1 MQKAKVKN
9 KYVFLGDEDSINIEI
24 ILKSFQYLQNKVNYL
39 LICNK
44 DVFTKKTNI
53 RINEI
58 FDPISFKDYKKNELN
73 IFNVEDISKK
83 KYENLLNQIKIG
95 NNLANLTKFD
105 FITLP
110 VNKALFKQNIKF
122 TGMTEYLGKLNN
134 KSTIMLMHGDS
145 FSVIPYTTH
154 INIKFIYKFIKSKNL
169 LLFISNL
176 LRNLENKIYGL
187 YFNEIRFLCY
197 NPHCGENGTLG
208 DEDLILKKT
217 LSKFK
222 KIKGP
227 FPADSSFNKIKKNTL
242 FISSY
247 HDQVLI
253 PFKMLNK
260 KSVNLTLGLKYR
272 RLSPT
277 HGTAKDIKNKNLA
290 DNSSYLTCQLF

>member
-1 MQKAKVKN
+1 MQKAKIKN

-24 ILKSFQYLQNKVNYL
+24 ILKSFQYLKNKVNYL

-58 FDPISFKDYKKNELN
+58 FDPISFKGYKKNELN
-73 IFNVEDISKK
+73 IFNVLDISKK
-83 KYENLLNQIKIG
+83 KYENLLNQIKIA
-95 NNLANLTKFD
+95 NILANITKYD
-105 FITLP
+105 LITLP

-134 KSTIMLMHGDS
+134 KSTIMLMHGDK

-154 INIKFIYKFIKSKNL
+154 INIKFIHKFIKSKYL
-169 LLFISNL
+169 LLFIRNL
-176 LRNLENKIYGL
+176 LKNIENKIYGL

-208 DEDLILKKT
+208 NEDLLIKKII
-217 LSKFK
+217 SKFK

-227 FPADSSFNKIKKNTL
+227 FPADSSFNKIKKSTL

-253 PFKMLNK
+253 PFKILNK
-260 KSVNLTLGLKYR
+260 KSINLTLGLKYR

-290 DNSSYLTCQLF
+290 DNFSYLTCQLF

>member
-1 MQKAKVKN
+1 MQKAKIKN

-24 ILKSFQYLQNKVNYL
+24 ILKSFQYLKNKVNYL

-53 RINEI
+53 KINEI
-58 FDPISFKDYKKNELN
+58 FDPISFKGYKKNELN
-73 IFNVEDISKK
+73 IFNVLDISDK
-83 KYENLLNQIKIG
+83 KYENLLNQIKIA
-95 NNLANLTKFD
+95 NNLANLTKYD
-105 FITLP
+105 LITLP

-134 KSTIMLMHGDS
+134 KSTIMLMHGDK

-154 INIKFIYKFIKSKNL
+154 INIKFIHKFIKSKYL
-169 LLFISNL
+169 LLFIRNL
-176 LRNLENKIYGL
+176 LKNIENKIYGL

-208 DEDLILKKT
+208 NEDLLIKKII
-217 LSKFK
+217 SKFK

-227 FPADSSFNKIKKNTL
+227 FPADSSFNKIKKSTL

-253 PFKMLNK
+253 PFKILNK
-260 KSVNLTLGLKYR
+260 KSINLTLGLKYR
-272 RLSPT
+272 RLSPA

>member
-1 MQKAKVKN
+1 MQKAKIKN

-24 ILKSFQYLQNKVNYL
+24 ILKSFQYLKNKVNYL

-58 FDPISFKDYKKNELN
+58 FDPISFKGYKKNELN
-73 IFNVEDISKK
+73 IFNVLDISKK
-83 KYENLLNQIKIG
+83 KYENLLNQIKIA
-95 NNLANLTKFD
+95 NILANITKYD
-105 FITLP
+105 LITLP

-134 KSTIMLMHGDS
+134 KSTIMLMHGDK

-154 INIKFIYKFIKSKNL
+154 INIKFIHNFIKSKYL
-169 LLFISNL
+169 LLFIRNL
-176 LRNLENKIYGL
+176 LKNIENKIYGL

-208 DEDLILKKT
+208 NEDLLIKKII
-217 LSKFK
+217 SKFK

-227 FPADSSFNKIKKNTL
+227 FPADSSFNKIKKSTL

-253 PFKMLNK
+253 PFKILNK
-260 KSVNLTLGLKYR
+260 KSINLTLGLKYR

>member
-1 MQKAKVKN
+1 MQKAKIKN

-24 ILKSFQYLQNKVNYL
+24 ILKSFQYLKNKVNYL

-58 FDPISFKDYKKNELN
+58 FDPISFKGYKKDELN
-73 IFNVEDISKK
+73 IFNVLDISDK
-83 KYENLLNQIKIG
+83 KYENLLNQIKIA
-95 NNLANLTKFD
+95 NNLANLTKYD
-105 FITLP
+105 LITLP

-134 KSTIMLMHGDS
+134 KSTIMLMHGDK

-154 INIKFIYKFIKSKNL
+154 INIKFIHKFIKSKYL
-169 LLFISNL
+169 LLFIRNL
-176 LRNLENKIYGL
+176 LKNIENKIYGL

-208 DEDLILKKT
+208 NEDLLIKKII
-217 LSKFK
+217 SKFK

-227 FPADSSFNKIKKNTL
+227 FPADSSFNKIKKSTL
-242 FISSY
+242 LISSY

-253 PFKMLNK
+253 PFKILNK
-260 KSVNLTLGLKYR
+260 KSINLTLGLKYR
-272 RLSPT
+272 RLSPA

>member
-1 MQKAKVKN
+1 MQKAKIKN

-24 ILKSFQYLQNKVNYL
+24 ILKSFQYLKNKVNYL

-58 FDPISFKDYKKNELN
+58 LDPISFKGYKKNELN
-73 IFNVEDISKK
+73 IFNVLDISDK
-83 KYENLLNQIKIG
+83 KYENLLNQINIG
-95 NNLANLTKFD
+95 NNLANLTKYD
-105 FITLP
+105 LITLP

-134 KSTIMLMHGDS
+134 KSTIMLMHGDK

-154 INIKFIYKFIKSKNL
+154 INIKFIHKFIKLKNL
-169 LLFISNL
+169 HLFIRNL
-176 LRNLENKIYGL
+176 LKNIENKIYGL

-208 DEDLILKKT
+208 NEDLLIKKIV
-217 LSKFK
+217 SKFK

-227 FPADSSFNKIKKNTL
+227 FPADSSFNKIKKSTL

-253 PFKMLNK
+253 PFKILNK